1 MINDDILIK
10 FSRQRGHKEDW
21 PQHVRFMRNRLYDL
35 KLGFPGLKNDH
46 IDLVLFQDI
55 GVGDYFIVDP
65 YLEMMDIGDKAPKMF
80 KLLEN
85 GMYSIEGIGIG
96 LDLDDPDRRMYRYKD
111 IIPVLPFNNING
123 NSLCIRINVRPDL
136 TGGPGYYYFYKS
148 YRDFRM

>member
-21 PQHVRFMRNRLYDL
+21 PQHVRFMRNRLY
-35 KLGFPGLKNDH
+35 
-46 IDLVLFQDI
+46 
-55 GVGDYFIVDP
+55 
-65 YLEMMDIGDKAPKMF
+65 
-80 KLLEN
+80 
-85 GMYSIEGIGIG
+85 EGIGIG

-111 IIPVLPFNNING
+111 IIPVLPFNDING